1 MRIPSP
7 DARGAARNRE
17 RGDTGDPVLASKV
30 TMPDLPGWAVTRPRI
45 EKLLAE
51 GARGPLTSVTGPPGA
66 GKTMAIAA
74 WAASTSYRCAL
85 AWVNIDDYDNRPR
98 VFWSYVAA
106 ALRRAGV
113 SVPRVA
119 PGPGRVAVDHMFLVR
134 LASVL
139 AAQDPP
145 VVLVLDDLHVL
156 TEPVIL
162 EGLGYVLRNARPGL
176 HLMVASRVDPLL
188 PLHRYR
194 LAGQLTEIRADDLA
208 FSMQESGLLL
218 AHHGITLPTPVLE
231 RITGRT
237 EGWAAGMRLAALSLQ
252 GRPDPEQFAKEL
264 ETGDSALTSYLVD
277 EVLNAQPAAVRD
289 MLLRTSILD
298 SVSADL
304 AGELTDDLK
313 AAEVLP
319 VLARANAFVRPLGHG
334 WYRYHSLFAAVLRL
348 KLKLECRGQVPDLY
362 RRAARW
368 CQSNDR
374 LGEAVRYAAESG
386 DWPFAAGM
394 VVDEFA
400 VGHLIELRSRQP
412 LAELFQGMSPDPGWT
427 QPQPLLVLA
436 ATELCRG
443 ATQASVAPLQ
453 AAEGILEHLPADDQI
468 PARLAAALIR
478 LARARRTGDFEVAK
492 AAAGRAEALLAGLP
506 GEVHV
511 QHPEVRAQVM
521 TGRGVVET
529 WAGHFDAAAD
539 LFAEAVAACVPR
551 TAHERAGCFGYL
563 ALVEVLKGRLSRAV
577 ERAGQAAEAM
587 SSGGD
592 DLAEHVIP
600 AASVALA
607 WVYLQQGDTQEAH
620 AQLKLAEAALR
631 ICPDKLV
638 SAFACAVAAQRRLAV
653 GQATAAAEMI
663 LPGRS
668 GLVTVAARL
677 ARTQAGDPRVPGPG
691 GRRRRP
697 GGCGRGAARRAGV
710 ATRRRGR
717 AGPRVAGGR
726 RPAGGP
732 GRARR
737 GERRGRGI
745 SAARDGTGRG
755 PARLRRRGRRARPP
769 LPGARAAAGQAG
781 AGQAALRDRADLA
794 AAGPAARPRTGP
806 GLPRAA
812 RTYRDNPRPG
822 LAGEAAPGQRGGT
835 AAGRRAAQRARA
847 GGAPA
852 RVGNAQHGRD
862 RRRDVPLGEH
872 GQDPPQ
878 EHLPQAVG
886 VSSQRGGPPRAA
898 TPADL
903 TNLVFH
909 P

>member
-1 MRIPSP
+1 MRISSP

-17 RGDTGDPVLASKV
+17 RGDAGDPVLASKV

-98 VFWSYVAA
+98 VFWSYVVA

-113 SVPRVA
+113 AVPRVA
-119 PGPGRVAVDHMFLVR
+119 PGPGRVAVDHLFLVR

-176 HLMVASRVDPLL
+176 HLMVASREDPLL

-208 FSMQESGLLL
+208 FSVQESGLLL
-218 AHHGITLPTPVLE
+218 AHHSITLPAPVLE

-252 GRPDPEQFAKEL
+252 GRPDPEQFVKEL
-264 ETGDSALTSYLVD
+264 EVGDSALTSYLVD
-277 EVLNAQPAAVRD
+277 EVLNAQPDPVRD

-319 VLARANAFVRPLGHG
+319 ALARANAFVRPLGHG

-348 KLKLECRGQVPDLY
+348 KLRLECRGQVPDLY

-368 CQSNDR
+368 CQRNDR
-374 LGEAVRYAAESG
+374 LGEAVRYAAGSG

-400 VGHLIELRSRQP
+400 VTNLIQLRGHQP
-412 LAELFQGMSPDPGWT
+412 LAEAFNAMPRDLTWT

-436 ATELCRG
+436 ATALCQG
-443 ATQASVAPLQ
+443 APEAVMASLE
-453 AAEGILEHLPADDQI
+453 AAEGILEGLPADDQI
-468 PARLAAALIR
+468 PARLAAALTR
-478 LARARRTGDFEVAK
+478 LVLARRTGDLGMAA
-492 AAAGRAEALLAGLP
+492 AAAGRAQALAAELTGEAHAR
-506 GEVHV
+506 
-511 QHPEVRAQVM
+511 HPEVRVQV
-521 TGRGVVET
+521 TAGLGVAEM
-529 WAGHFDAAAD
+529 WAGRFDAAAD
-539 LFAEAVAACVPR
+539 RFTEALAACTPE
-551 TAHERAGCFGYL
+551 TSHERAGCLGYL
-563 ALVEVLKGRLSRAV
+563 ALVEALRGRLGHAVQRA
-577 ERAGQAAEAM
+577 EEAAEAM
-587 SSGGD
+587 SSGGN

-600 AASVALA
+600 SANVALA

-620 AQLKLAEAALR
+620 AQLKLADGALR
-631 ICPDKLV
+631 IYPCKLV
-638 SAFACAVAAQRRLAV
+638 GALACMVAAQRRLAV
-653 GQATAAAEMI
+653 GQAMAAVEMI
-663 LPGRS
+663 
-668 GLVTVAARL
+668 
-677 ARTQAGDPRVPGPG
+677 
-691 GRRRRP
+691 
-697 GGCGRGAARRAGV
+697 RRAGQDWSSPPPGWLELRLAV
-710 ATRRRGR
+710 LESR
-717 AGPRVAGGR
+717 ARVAVG
-726 RPAGGP
+726 
-732 GRARR
+732 
-737 GERRGRGI
+737 
-745 SAARDGTGRG
+745 DV
-755 PARLRRRGRRARPP
+755 
-769 LPGARAAAGQAG
+769 
-781 AGQAALRDRADLA
+781 
-794 AAGPAARPRTGP
+794 PAAV
-806 GLPRAA
+806 A
-812 RTYRDNPRPG
+812 
-822 LAGEAAPGQRGGT
+822 
-835 AAGRRAAQRARA
+835 AAQRAGPESAPDAAAALVHAWLAAGDQQAASGVLDAVSGAGAESQQLATALAEARLSYGAGDGARGRRSLERA
-847 GGAPA
+847 LRLAKPDQVRLPFAMERSWLRPVLRRDPELVQGYRELLEPAVITPGTASAEKPPPDGRGAPLVVERLSA
-852 RVGNAQHGRD
+852 REREVLEHASGMLSTAEIAAEMYLSVNTVKTHLRSIYRKLSATHRSEAV
-862 RRRDVPLGEH
+862 RRAKQLE
-872 GQDPPQ
+872 
-878 EHLPQAVG
+878 LI
-886 VSSQRGGPPRAA
+886 
-898 TPADL
+898 
-903 TNLVFH
+903 
-909 P
+909 